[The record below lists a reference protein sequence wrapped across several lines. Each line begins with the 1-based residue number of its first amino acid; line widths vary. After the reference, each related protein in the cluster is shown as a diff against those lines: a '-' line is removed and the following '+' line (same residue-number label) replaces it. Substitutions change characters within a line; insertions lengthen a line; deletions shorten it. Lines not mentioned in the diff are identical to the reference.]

1 MTLQEIKIEY
11 QAIIDE
17 LIGKNKKLKDEN
29 KKLNEKIEKYR
40 GL

>member
-11 QAIIDE
+11 QSIIDE

-29 KKLNEKIEKYR
+29 KKLNEKIEKYTK
-40 GL
+40 